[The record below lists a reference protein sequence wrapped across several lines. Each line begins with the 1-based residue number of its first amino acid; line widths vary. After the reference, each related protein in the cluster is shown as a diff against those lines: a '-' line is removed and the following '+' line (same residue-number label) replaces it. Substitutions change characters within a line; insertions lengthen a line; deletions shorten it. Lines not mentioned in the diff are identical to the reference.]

1 VLASL
6 SFTILLYVPTSP
18 DRKDRNW
25 VERSFDWFAYWFL
38 RCMHWVFSLRTPLLT
53 FFDTFINLIQGKN
66 ETIMRAFADTIIDEQ
81 RNMVRVAHA
90 IRRQVHNVILK
101 TLQNPED
108 PNAPSRGL
116 PVTVRRAA
124 RVNFASTLASR
135 LCHFAVLATVTACFR
150 TSSLS
155 VAGRCGATLALTC
168 RYVRPNIADRWA
180 AHDWQDCFPL
190 PHRREI
196 RWRWDGSRLS
206 CRRPKAGQKRR
217 P

>member
-6 SFTILLYVPTSP
+6 SFTILLYVPAAP

-116 PVTVRRAA
+116 PVTVRQAA
-124 RVNFASTLASR
+124 RSTLRVHWHSACATSPSWRRSR
-135 LCHFAVLATVTACFR
+135 L
-150 TSSLS
+150 LS
-155 VAGRCGATLALTC
+155 EP
-168 RYVRPNIADRWA
+168 RP
-180 AHDWQDCFPL
+180 
-190 PHRREI
+190 
-196 RWRWDGSRLS
+196 
-206 CRRPKAGQKRR
+206 
-217 P
+217 